1 MATHFPGMRP
11 EWSQN
16 SRRERL
22 LGVDL
27 NGEMDCPVVQ
37 SESVLQMLKELA
49 VQTNA
54 EYAAKLGIEQSV
66 AVTTV
71 KPSGNSS
78 QLLNASSGIHSRW
91 APYYIRNVRV
101 SNASPIFKV
110 LQEEGVPMDPENGF
124 TRDNATTWVVHFPM
138 KSPDGSITR
147 NGRSAVEQCEYWK
160 KVRLNYTE
168 HNPSATITYKPSE
181 VIDIVKWVWEN
192 QAIIGGLTFLP
203 SFDAQYDQM
212 PYEEIS
218 EQEYNTLAQRFPN
231 IDFSK
236 IFRYEESDLT
246 TASQELACMGGHCE
260 M

>member
-1 MATHFPGMRP
+1 
-11 EWSQN
+11 
-16 SRRERL
+16 
-22 LGVDL
+22 
-27 NGEMDCPVVQ
+27 
-37 SESVLQMLKELA
+37 
-49 VQTNA
+49 
-54 EYAAKLGIEQSV
+54 
-66 AVTTV
+66 
-71 KPSGNSS
+71 
-78 QLLNASSGIHSRW
+78 
-91 APYYIRNVRV
+91 
-101 SNASPIFKV
+101 
-110 LQEEGVPMDPENGF
+110 
-124 TRDNATTWVVHFPM
+124 
-138 KSPDGSITR
+138 
-147 NGRSAVEQCEYWK
+147 
-160 KVRLNYTE
+160 LNYTE